1 MIIKEISNLE
11 QLNILISEGIKE
23 NYNEI
28 SFLEKSISMFGPL
41 TYKIQ
46 AMSGVNII
54 SEITLIPQ
62 LLKSKIYFALSN
74 WKADSNFSGMGTL
87 PLMYTKKIEYPKY
100 VFGVS
105 KLANEIYTK
114 LGYCKVQN
122 LQHYVII
129 NRIPKSL
136 LSISV
141 LKKIPKPISRAI
153 VIFTNLIIGIF
164 NRIIGIFNRDTL
176 ILDLTSEGSKKFFC
190 MFKNDE
196 FISEFKSYEYDLLSS
211 NILPQSFLLENRYL
225 KLVIKSEVVYVWI
238 QIKSGNSMT
247 NLSLKN
253 FKSLRIRSCSIDA
266 DSESLYLKWK
276 IMTSLKEYAESENCN
291 VIEFIS
297 HKNNWNKKDLIF
309 SQIIKLN
316 GDFGLFTERAMDK
329 LIFEKIVA
337 KKMFITLGDAYL
349 A

>member
-1 MIIKEISNLE
+1 LIIKEITNLE
-11 QLNILISEGIKE
+11 QLNILISEGVKE

-28 SFLEKSISMFGPL
+28 SFLEKSISMFGSL

-87 PLMYTKKIEYPKY
+87 LLMYTKKIGYPKY

-105 KLANEIYTK
+105 KTANEIYTK
-114 LGYCKVQN
+114 LGYFNVQN

-129 NRIPKSL
+129 NRIPRSL
-136 LSISV
+136 PSISI
-141 LKKIPKPISRAI
+141 LKKIPKSILSVI
-153 VIFTNLIIGIF
+153 VVLTNLLIKIF
-164 NRIIGIFNRDTL
+164 NKIIRIFNRDTL
-176 ILDLTSEGSKKFFC
+176 ILDLTSDGSKKFFC
-190 MFKNDE
+190 NFKNDE

-211 NILPQSFLLENRYL
+211 NILSRSFLLENRYL
-225 KLVIKSEVVYVWI
+225 KLDIKSEVVYIWI

-247 NLSLKN
+247 SLSLKN
-253 FKSLRIRSCSIDA
+253 FKSLRIRACSIDS
-266 DSESLYLKWK
+266 DTINLYLKWK
-276 IMTSLKEYAESENCN
+276 IMTSLKEYAKSENCN
-291 VIEFIS
+291 VIEFVS
-297 HKNNWNKKDLIF
+297 HKKNWNRTDLIF
-309 SQIIKLN
+309 SQIIKIN
-316 GDFGLFTERAMDK
+316 DDFGLFTERAMDK
-329 LIFEKIVA
+329 MIFEKIVS
-337 KKMFITLGDAYL
+337 KKMFITLGDSYL

>member
-1 MIIKEISNLE
+1 LTIKEISNLE

-74 WKADSNFSGMGTL
+74 WKSDSNFSGMGTL
-87 PLMYTKKIEYPKY
+87 PLMYTKKIESPKY

-114 LGYCKVQN
+114 LGYSKVQN

-136 LSISV
+136 LSTSV
-141 LKKIPKPISRAI
+141 LKKIPKPITSAI
-153 VIFTNLIIGIF
+153 VVFTNLIIQIF
-164 NRIIGIFNRDTL
+164 NKIIGIVNRDTL

-190 MFKNDE
+190 KFENDE
-196 FISEFKSYEYDLLSS
+196 FISEFESYEYELLSS
-211 NILPQSFLLENRYL
+211 NILSQSFLLENRYL

-247 NLSLKN
+247 SLSLKN

-266 DSESLYLKWK
+266 DSENLYLKWK
-276 IMTSLKEYAESENCN
+276 IMMSLKEYAESENCN

-297 HKNNWNKKDLIF
+297 HKNNWNIKDLIF
-309 SQIIKLN
+309 GQIIKIN
-316 GDFGLFTERAMDK
+316 SDFGLFTERAMDK
-329 LIFEKIVA
+329 LIFEKIVS